1 MERTYRRV
9 KDILTQRRGTLE
21 RITAELQKRETIGH
35 EDLQRIVA
43 EAEVKQKPAAA

>member
-1 MERTYRRV
+1 MHAIRRLAWTYRRV

-35 EDLQRIVA
+35 ED
-43 EAEVKQKPAAA
+43 E